1 MQDERKEKH
10 VFYIYKVEKN
20 KDSFWQFKYANLLFE
35 VKAFNI
41 KKYDMF
47 MILGHKIDRIEN
59 KIIFLIDFGKS
70 LLLFNRFL
78 TGIKATFKFLKYP
91 EVSTCKHNMRFQKL
105 MRQTFFFAKLI
116 TLICQQYLN
125 KQNGLPTRLQIPRF
139 KRQGA

>member
-1 MQDERKEKH
+1 MKEKKNTCLTC
-10 VFYIYKVEKN
+10 IKLKKKN

-47 MILGHKIDRIEN
+47 MILGHKLIELKN

-70 LLLFNRFL
+70 LLPFNRFL

>member
-1 MQDERKEKH
+1 MKEKKNTCLTC
-10 VFYIYKVEKN
+10 IKLKKKN

-47 MILGHKIDRIEN
+47 MILGHKLIELKN
-59 KIIFLIDFGKS
+59 KIIFLIDFGES